1 MKEKI
6 IKWIKDP
13 ENIIIL
19 VCFIV
24 FTIIGIIDDDLIYMY
39 KLFVIALLFGLL
51 MRGIFYLKNKFF

>member
-51 MRGIFYLKNKFF
+51 MRGIFYLKDKFF